1 MASLTFQPLRRRLAL
16 AGGHSAAAAADAAG
30 GRRETAGYRPVR
42 LVEGALRAIPVGAAV
57 AWTEAVAFLDGT
69 QHVELL
75 GYVGTDPVLGA
86 DVRAAVRI
94 RRDRRLTVATEVHER
109 LVVARPRALAA
120 LAASLPPDV
129 RSLAVEDEEPPHPIA
144 DAERAHAIVDRARTA
159 LEIEVARQ
167 FRTTEPTTLLL
178 VDGSLAT
185 SPDWARD
192 PRMLGIVKSHATLPF
207 ADEALHTYLT
217 LPAGH
222 RSSVFAPAT
231 RQVAPVYAWALR
243 LHAWEGRDLF
253 HGLVRIE
260 APATEETLSR
270 ADAWSRGLLAERT
283 PLSADRR
290 ADRLLYGIHDVERYL
305 RARAGGG

>member
-1 MASLTFQPLRRRLAL
+1 M
-16 AGGHSAAAAADAAG
+16 
-30 GRRETAGYRPVR
+30 R
-42 LVEGALRAIPVGAAV
+42 LVEGPLRAIPVGDATP
-57 AWTEAVAFLDGT
+57 WTDPVGFLDGT

-86 DVRAAVRI
+86 DVRAAVRV
-94 RRDRRLTVATEVHER
+94 RRERRLALATEVYER
-109 LVVARPRALAA
+109 LVVGRARALDA
-120 LAASLPPDV
+120 LASSLPATV
-129 RSLAVEDEEPPHPIA
+129 RSIPVVDDEPPHPIA

-159 LEIEVARQ
+159 LEIEVARR
-167 FRTTEPTTLLL
+167 FRATDPSTLLL

-192 PRMLGIVKSHATLPF
+192 ARMLGIVKSHATLPF

-217 LPAGH
+217 LPVGH
-222 RSSVFAPAT
+222 RSSIFAPES

-260 APATEETLSR
+260 APATEHTLAQ
-270 ADAWSRGLLAERT
+270 ADAWSRGLLAERA